1 MSNHSQQ
8 LQQHVGQRQQ
18 HVGQRQQRQEK
29 NGSNINGSKV
39 AQPNKKKALH
49 ALDALLATT
58 ISSSTLSQVNRDTFH
73 QGGFESHDYFGSDS
87 HEQGYLAGPP
97 SPSTGKAI
105 SDFLQKNVKD
115 DQLFE
120 ILELQK
126 QHQRQQQLNRRVLQ
140 QQQKLY
146 KEQQQRLMEEQKLH
160 QEHLQRQYKLTQDQQ
175 EQQHQQQHEDGTQP
189 DAFEAVALKKE
200 FSPEHQLRTQLPL
213 ESNVSHGDST
223 DSEPSR
229 TPGAPSPSK
238 PNRKQSTTTQDEA
251 TTTNNGRRSSRT
263 PKRRYKKTI
272 LRQQA
277 VHLAAQIKIENES
290 RDREAT
296 RRVIARA
303 GVVKVSSIESKGH
316 HKMRE

>member
-8 LQQHVGQRQQ
+8 HQQ

-29 NGSNINGSKV
+29 SSSNINGSIV
-39 AQPNKKKALH
+39 AQPNKKKALQ

-58 ISSSTLSQVNRDTFH
+58 ISSSTLPQVVNHDTFH
-73 QGGFESHDYFGSDS
+73 PGGFESHDYFGSDS
-87 HEQGYLAGPP
+87 HEQDYLAGPP

-105 SDFLQKNVKD
+105 SDFLQKNVED

-126 QHQRQQQLNRRVLQ
+126 QHQRQQQLNRRLLQ

-160 QEHLQRQYKLTQDQQ
+160 QEHLQRQYRLTQDQQ
-175 EQQHQQQHEDGTQP
+175 EQQHHQQQHEDGTQP

-200 FSPEHQLRTQLPL
+200 FSPEHHLRIQLPL
-213 ESNVSHGDST
+213 GSNVSHGDST
-223 DSEPSR
+223 DSEPNR

-238 PNRKQSTTTQDEA
+238 PNRKQSTTTQDE

-303 GVVKVSSIESKGH
+303 GVIKVSSNKGH
-316 HKMRE
+316 HKERK